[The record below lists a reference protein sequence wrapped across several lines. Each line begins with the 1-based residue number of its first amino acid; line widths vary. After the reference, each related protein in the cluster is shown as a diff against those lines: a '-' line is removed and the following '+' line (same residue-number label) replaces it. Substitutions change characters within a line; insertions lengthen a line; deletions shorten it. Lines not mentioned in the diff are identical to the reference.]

1 MRVVILNISI
11 YIYIKNTVDEDIM
24 LNKNVSLMYIHV
36 LLFKRLVVFNE
47 QWNFVP

>member
-1 MRVVILNISI
+1 
-11 YIYIKNTVDEDIM
+11 M

-47 QWNFVP
+47 LWNFVS